1 MERWCS
7 ETREALDAFL
17 EELNRMIEHTHYPF
31 TLHSNDTYVHKQ
43 RLIQERIKAIL
54 TSTNHDTSA
63 QKKYL
68 TAILEYLGLQMSQS
82 YCKQSPAVKTLLMS
96 IYPEWEWSREGVDI
110 NEILRRLR

>member
-31 TLHSNDTYVHKQ
+31 ALHSNDTYVHKQ

-82 YCKQSPAVKTLLMS
+82 YRKQSPAVKTLLMS